1 MTALSSAES
10 CGEVIQQAWEGRTAR
25 KWLLRAGIGA
35 GAVYAGGDLLSGLLY
50 DGSSFADQA
59 ISELSAYGSPV
70 RPLGVAFIAVHG
82 LLGLAFCVG
91 VWMCAAGSRALRWTA
106 AFLFAA
112 SVVTAPLHPFF
123 PMTSRGMEPGF
134 NDTMHMVLTM
144 AFVPLVTAAVVT
156 SVFAFRGWFRLYA
169 IASLGVL
176 VVAGGLAGRLMEDIA
191 NNLPTPWLGV
201 FERINAYTLF
211 VWMEVLALLLLRRIP
226 SEDAPEPG
234 RGLAPAL
241 SGAPLATDHE
251 EPHAAQ
257 QQAPLIR

>member
-10 CGEVIQQAWEGRTAR
+10 CGEVIQRAWERRTAR

-35 GAVYAGGDLLSGLLY
+35 GAVYAAGDLLSGLLY
-50 DGSSFADQA
+50 DGYSFADQA

-82 LLGLAFCVG
+82 LLGFAFCVG
-91 VWMCAAGSRALRWTA
+91 VWLSAGGSRALRWTA

-112 SVVTAPLHPFF
+112 SAVTAPLHPFF
-123 PMTSRGMEPGF
+123 PMSSRGMETGF
-134 NDTMHMVLTM
+134 NDTMHIVLTM
-144 AFVPLVTAAVVT
+144 AFVPLVTAAMVA

-191 NNLPTPWLGV
+191 KDLPTPWLGA
-201 FERINAYTLF
+201 FERVNAYTLF
-211 VWMEVLALLLLRRIP
+211 AWMAMLAVVLLRRIRRV
-226 SEDAPEPG
+226 SGPEPG
-234 RGLAPAL
+234 GVQAPAV
-241 SGAPLATDHE
+241 SGQPIGTDDE
-251 EPHAAQ
+251 ERHARE
-257 QQAPLIR
+257 QAPLVR